1 MSVDLIEDI
10 DIDLIQ
16 EEIYDPLEDV
26 ELLKEK
32 LYKNNILNAGKFSKG
47 VTNGKFEDDLWV
59 VDEALNNQYRYID
72 FSELK
77 VLKFKGVNKDDI
89 LVIKYWVA
97 SKLLDSFD
105 NSKGNAS
112 YGSACSKY
120 KDLLSFIKE
129 TNNFSDDEKV
139 SVAFRIFFD
148 DPKTPPQLFN
158 NEDAKIEACIYL
170 IEVECKFLSSVSSP
184 SSVAR
189 YLFNRSGM

>member
-89 LVIKYWVA
+89 LV
-97 SKLLDSFD
+97 L
-105 NSKGNAS
+105 
-112 YGSACSKY
+112 
-120 KDLLSFIKE
+120 
-129 TNNFSDDEKV
+129 
-139 SVAFRIFFD
+139 
-148 DPKTPPQLFN
+148 
-158 NEDAKIEACIYL
+158 
-170 IEVECKFLSSVSSP
+170 
-184 SSVAR
+184 
-189 YLFNRSGM
+189 RSHH